1 MAKENL
7 ETKVRKAV
15 LSIEKKVAGI
25 YNILTDL
32 SLKLCHMIT
41 SMKDYYKSTGDNPYF
56 NGS

>member
-1 MAKENL
+1 MVEKNL

-15 LSIEKKVAGI
+15 LSIEKKVTGI

-41 SMKDYYKSTGDNPYF
+41 SMRGYYKSTDENPYF

>member
-1 MAKENL
+1 MVKENL

-15 LSIEKKVAGI
+15 LSIEKKVTGI

-41 SMKDYYKSTGDNPYF
+41 SMRDYYKGTDKNPYL